1 MLVMIKEK
9 DAINLRGSKTFINGL
24 EQEDMG
30 GVGRRKR
37 KRKMKQLYFS
47 KNRHVFPINTL
58 LSFPL
63 LPFSLPFFPP
73 HCYLHWFV
81 SWSHCVSQTE
91 LEFLILQ
98 P

>member
-1 MLVMIKEK
+1 MIKEK

-37 KRKMKQLYFS
+37 KRKMKQSYFS

-63 LPFSLPFFPP
+63 IPLFSFFLPSTLLFTLVCVMVSLGI
-73 HCYLHWFV
+73 
-81 SWSHCVSQTE
+81 SD
-91 LEFLILQ
+91 
-98 P
+98 

>member
-1 MLVMIKEK
+1 MIKEK

-63 LPFSLPFFPP
+63 FPFSLSFSL
-73 HCYLHWFV
+73 HTAIYIGLCHGLTGYLRLNLN
-81 SWSHCVSQTE
+81 S
-91 LEFLILQ
+91 
-98 P
+98 